1 MGGLGRGLLV
11 GSSVCVPP
19 SLGPPGCVRLPAGV
33 AVDVPGKGG
42 RPGTLLQV
50 PGAPQDGLPV
60 TPHVLPLRSHQ
71 TGVHG
76 DGTGHR
82 PAAPPGASS
91 LSSPVTIASVSLFF
105 SLLVV

>member
-1 MGGLGRGLLV
+1 M
-11 GSSVCVPP
+11 GSSVHVPS
-19 SLGPPGCVRLPAGV
+19 SLGLPGCVRLPAGV

-60 TPHVLPLRSHQ
+60 TYHVLPLRSHQ

-76 DGTGHR
+76 DGTGHLP
-82 PAAPPGASS
+82 PAPLGPPV
-91 LSSPVTIASVSLFF
+91 SP
-105 SLLVV
+105 LL